1 MREEEKMNK
10 KRSRLLLIS
19 LCLFLLSMVLPEL
32 AQQPANAAAKPIK
45 LTWLSFVPKTNV
57 LTKNFQE
64 MFIDKINERAKGEL
78 VIEFRGGP
86 EVIAAF
92 DQGKAVQQG
101 VVDIALPPIGFYEA
115 IAPGI
120 GGAML
125 TQVTPDEER
134 RPGGA
139 YDYMVGL
146 HKKGG
151 LHYLGRGTYTKED
164 YFYIFSNKRI
174 EKPKDFVGLKIGT
187 ATVTR
192 PAVEAWGATIV
203 SIAMPEYYSSMERGL
218 VDALGSAPISAWY
231 SQGVHEVTKY
241 MIDHPYYQSTASMIM
256 NLNKWNSL
264 PDHLKKLITECAI
277 QFENEY
283 ADVYEK
289 QRAELKRKAKEAKV
303 EIYKFSP
310 DVAKW
315 FIETA
320 YNAAWEYQMK
330 RFPAE
335 TPKLRELMTKKK

>member
-1 MREEEKMNK
+1 
-10 KRSRLLLIS
+10 
-19 LCLFLLSMVLPEL
+19 
-32 AQQPANAAAKPIK
+32 
-45 LTWLSFVPKTNV
+45 
-57 LTKNFQE
+57 
-64 MFIDKINERAKGEL
+64 MFIDRINQRAKGEL
-78 VIEFRGGP
+78 VIDFRGGP

-101 VVDIALPPIGFYEA
+101 AVDIALPPVGFYEA

-125 TQVTPDEER
+125 TQLTPEEER

-139 YDYMVGL
+139 YDYLVEL

-151 LHYLGRGTYTKED
+151 LHYLGRGSYTRED

-174 EKPKDFVGLKIGT
+174 EKPKDFVGLKIGS

-192 PAVEAWGATIV
+192 PAVEAWGATLV
-203 SIAMPEYYSSMERGL
+203 SVAMPEYYSAMERGL

-241 MIDHPYYQSTASMIM
+241 MIDHPYYQSTASVIM

-264 PDHLKKLITECAI
+264 SEPLKKLITECII

-289 QRAELKRKAKEAKV
+289 QRAQLKQKAKEAKV

-335 TPKLRELMTKKK
+335 TPKLRALMSKKK